1 MPWRA
6 VTETKTVVVDVA
18 LMMMMILRG
27 TMVVLVLVDGVA
39 DADGNPCPRHHRAW
53 NGNVRGTDDM
63 KYRVE
68 VELVVE
74 VS

>member
-1 MPWRA
+1 M
-6 VTETKTVVVDVA
+6 TETKTVVVVVA
-18 LMMMMILRG
+18 LMTMTWRG
-27 TMVVLVLVDGVA
+27 TMVVLVLVDGVV
-39 DADGNPCPRHHRAW
+39 DADGNPCPHHHRAW

-68 VELVVE
+68 VELAVVVVV